1 MTAPA
6 TTGVVLEPA
15 CRRFLDR
22 ASRRMPSLHEMDP
35 AKARAAFDDLQSD
48 PVDLLPVDE
57 RWVTVPASVGDVTVR
72 LVRPRGAAAPLP
84 VVLYLHG
91 GGWVLGNAF
100 THDRL
105 VRELAVGARAAVAF
119 VEYTNA
125 PEARYPV
132 AIEQGYAVA
141 RWIGRQGAGYG
152 LDPGRVAVAGDSSGG
167 NMAAALTLMAKQ
179 RGDVRFVHQSL
190 YYPITDAVMDT
201 GSYRDFATGYLLTAR
216 AMARFW
222 DEYLPD
228 AERRREVTASP
239 LRATPA
245 ELTGLPPAF
254 VVVGEADLLRDEGEA
269 YAAKLRG
276 AGVLVTTVRYDG
288 TVHGFMTL
296 NELSDTC
303 AGRAATAQA
312 VAMLRSAFGA

>member
-1 MTAPA
+1 MTVPA
-6 TTGVVLEPA
+6 TTGVVLEPT

-22 ASRRMPSLHEMDP
+22 ALRRMPSLHEMEP

-57 RWVTVPASVGDVTVR
+57 RWVTVPASVGEVAVR

-105 VRELAVGARAAVAF
+105 VRELAVGACAAVAF

-141 RWIGRQGAGYG
+141 RWIGRQGAAYG
-152 LDPGRVAVAGDSSGG
+152 LDPDRVAVAGDSSGG

-228 AERRREVTASP
+228 AGRRREATASP
-239 LRATPA
+239 LRATMA

-254 VVVGEADLLRDEGEA
+254 VVVGEADVLRDEGEA
-269 YAAKLRG
+269 YAAKLRA
-276 AGVLVTTVRYDG
+276 AGVRVTTVRYDG
-288 TVHGFMTL
+288 TIHGFMTL